1 MIGIQPRA
9 LCLAASAIAASQTSF
24 CHAHRSRN
32 PMYAQGAGAFAS
44 HTARHHK
51 RHAGVSNDFRTRVSP
66 SVGSTVLRFSDSRHP
81 PSTVRAGVRTNS
93 RPERTSRGHTA
104 LSMSFLPPE
113 NENKLSLTPILFA
126 AGIIAF
132 FVSPL
137 GGLFFAVTNTL
148 FLFAFLTPIVLI
160 VGFQVWTS
168 LNLVQA
174 PCPSCS
180 ATAAAKKGS
189 ESEPSPCLNCGCWV
203 RTTRD
208 GKGLELCNAP
218 NDNMG
223 NDAGGF
229 GDIFGSKNPNIPTE
243 FSSIFDTQ
251 NTETSKPSDTEEIKK
266 QKMKEERE
274 STVIDIDVDDA

>member
-1 MIGIQPRA
+1 MITMGIQPRA
-9 LCLAASAIAASQTSF
+9 LCLAASVIAASQTFF
-24 CHAHRSRN
+24 CHAHRSKN
-32 PMYAQGAGAFAS
+32 PTLTPGGGAFTA
-44 HTARHHK
+44 HTSMHK
-51 RHAGVSNDFRTRVSP
+51 RQARFSNDLRTRA
-66 SVGSTVLRFSDSRHP
+66 SVGSTVLRFSGRRPP
-81 PSTVRAGVRTNS
+81 PSTVPAGVSKFFRS
-93 RPERTSRGHTA
+93 EHAGRGPTA
-104 LSMSFLPPE
+104 LRLSFLPPE
-113 NENKLSLTPILFA
+113 NDNKFSLTPLLFA
-126 AGIIAF
+126 AGVVAF

-148 FLFAFLTPIVLI
+148 FLLAFLTPVVLI

-189 ESEPSPCLNCGCWV
+189 DSEPSPCLNCGCWV

-218 NDNMG
+218 NDTMG
-223 NDAGGF
+223 NDAGNPF
-229 GDIFGSKNPNIPTE
+229 GDIFGGSNPNMPND
-243 FSSIFDTQ
+243 FSSMFETQ
-251 NTETSKPSDTEEIKK
+251 NPETSDNADEIKK